1 MGREGYLPLFETK
14 EAKGRIAFKIYAIS
28 VFVGVCM
35 IWVYRATHVP
45 KEGLRWAWFCMFGA
59 EIWFGIYWIFTQS
72 ARWRPVYRSTF
83 KERLSHRYEDE
94 LPGVDIFVCTA
105 DPTMEPPTLVIN
117 TVLSVMAYDYP
128 PEKLSIYLSDDG
140 GSDLTF
146 YALLEASHFAKHWIP
161 FCKKF
166 KVDPRSPAVYFGTTS
181 EPHDT
186 EHANQWLSTKNL
198 YEEMANRIDTAVK
211 LGHIPSEI
219 RAEHKG
225 FAEWH
230 SVINSGNH
238 HTILQIIIDGRDP
251 NAVDIEGSALP
262 TLVYMAREKRPQH
275 PHNFKAGAL
284 NALMR
289 VSSVISNGPI
299 ILTVDCDMYSN
310 NAETVRDV
318 LCLFMDEEKGH
329 EIAFVQFP
337 QNFDNL
343 SKNDIYAHSFKVVLG
358 VELHG
363 MDAFG
368 GPLYIGTGCFF
379 RRESLCGKKYGEDYK
394 EEWKKEME
402 GRAKGSAMELEDRA
416 KGLASCTCEVNT
428 QWGKEM
434 GLKYGCPVEDVI
446 TGLAIQCRGWKSIYL
461 NPTRKAF
468 LGVAPTTLLQTLVQ
482 HKRWTEGHL
491 QIFLTKHCSF
501 IQGHGKIKLRLQMG
515 YAIYNAWALNAFP
528 TLCYVAVPSLALLNG
543 ISLFPR
549 VSSPWF
555 VPFAYVTISKHGYSL
570 GEGLCLG
577 ETIESW
583 WNLQR
588 MWLYKRT
595 ASYFFATIDAAL
607 QLSGLAKSAFAITAK
622 ATDEEVAK
630 RYDQEIMEFGSTSPM
645 FTILATLAM
654 LNFFCLIGA
663 IKRVAMG
670 DEMGDME
677 ALVLQFVLC
686 GVLVIINWPIYQGL
700 FLRKDMGRLPISVA
714 FTSIGLAA
722 LACLMPIY

>member
-284 NALMR
+284 NAL
-289 VSSVISNGPI
+289 
-299 ILTVDCDMYSN
+299 
-310 NAETVRDV
+310 
-318 LCLFMDEEKGH
+318 
-329 EIAFVQFP
+329 
-337 QNFDNL
+337 
-343 SKNDIYAHSFKVVLG
+343 

>member
-1 MGREGYLPLFETK
+1 MGREGYVPLFETK
-14 EAKGRIAFKIYAIS
+14 EAKGRIAYKIYAIS
-28 VFVGVCM
+28 VFVGVCL

-59 EIWFGIYWIFTQS
+59 EIWFGFYWIFTQS

-83 KERLSHRYEDE
+83 KERLFHRYEDE

-105 DPTMEPPTLVIN
+105 DPTIEPPTLVIN
-117 TVLSVMAYDYP
+117 TVLSVMAYNYP

-161 FCKKF
+161 FCRKF
-166 KVDPRSPAVYFGTTS
+166 KIDPRSPAVYFGTTS

-186 EHANQWLSTKNL
+186 EHANQWLSTKKL
-198 YEEMANRIDTAVK
+198 YEEMVDRIETAVK
-211 LGHIPSEI
+211 LGNIPSEI

-230 SVINSGNH
+230 SVVNSRNH
-238 HTILQIIIDGRDP
+238 GTILQILIDGRDT

-284 NALMR
+284 NAL
-289 VSSVISNGPI
+289 
-299 ILTVDCDMYSN
+299 
-310 NAETVRDV
+310 
-318 LCLFMDEEKGH
+318 
-329 EIAFVQFP
+329 
-337 QNFDNL
+337 
-343 SKNDIYAHSFKVVLG
+343 
-358 VELHG
+358 VEFHG
-363 MDAFG
+363 IDGYG

-379 RRESLCGKKYGEDYK
+379 RRVSLCGKKYSGEYK
-394 EEWKKEME
+394 EEWKKGME
-402 GRAKGSAMELEDRA
+402 GRAKGSVVELEERT
-416 KGLASCTCEVNT
+416 KGLASCTCEENT

-468 LGVAPTTLLQTLVQ
+468 LGLAPTTLLQTLVQ
-482 HKRWTEGHL
+482 HKRWTEGQL

-515 YAIYNAWALNAFP
+515 YAIYNAWALSAFP

-549 VSSPWF
+549 ISNPWF
-555 VPFAYVTISKHGYSL
+555 VPFAYVTVAKHAYSL
-570 GEGLCLG
+570 VEALWSE
-577 ETIESW
+577 ETVESW
-583 WNLQR
+583 WNQQR

-595 ASYFFATIDAAL
+595 TSYLFANIGAAL
-607 QLSGLAKSAFAITAK
+607 QLTGLAKSAFTITAK
-622 ATDEEVAK
+622 ATDNEVAK
-630 RYDQEIMEFGSTSPM
+630 RYDREIMEFGSTSPM
-645 FTILATLAM
+645 FTVLATLAM
-654 LNFFCLIGA
+654 VNFLCLVGA
-663 IKRVAMG
+663 IKREAMG
-670 DEMGDME
+670 DEVGDVE

-700 FLRKDMGRLPISVA
+700 FLRKDMGRLPTSVA
-714 FTSIGLAA
+714 FTSIGLAV
-722 LACLMPIY
+722 LVCLIPMY

>member
-1 MGREGYLPLFETK
+1 MGREGYVPLFETK
-14 EAKGRIAFKIYAIS
+14 EAKGRIAYKIYAIS
-28 VFVGVCM
+28 VFVGVCL

-59 EIWFGIYWIFTQS
+59 EIWFGFYWIFTQS

-83 KERLSHRYEDE
+83 KERLFHRYEDE

-105 DPTMEPPTLVIN
+105 DPTIEPPTLVIN
-117 TVLSVMAYDYP
+117 TVLSVMAYNYP

-161 FCKKF
+161 FCRKF
-166 KVDPRSPAVYFGTTS
+166 KIDPRSPAVYFGTTS

-186 EHANQWLSTKNL
+186 EHANQWLSTK
-198 YEEMANRIDTAVK
+198 
-211 LGHIPSEI
+211 
-219 RAEHKG
+219 
-225 FAEWH
+225 
-230 SVINSGNH
+230 
-238 HTILQIIIDGRDP
+238 ILIDGRDT

-284 NALMR
+284 NALIR
-289 VSSVISNGPI
+289 VSTVISNGPI

-310 NAETVRDV
+310 NAESMRDAM
-318 LCLFMDEEKGH
+318 CFFMDEEKGH
-329 EIAFVQFP
+329 EIAYVQFP
-337 QNFDNL
+337 QKFDNL
-343 SKNDIYAHSFKVVLG
+343 SKNDIYANSFKAVQR
-358 VELHG
+358 VEFHG
-363 MDAFG
+363 IDGYG

-379 RRESLCGKKYGEDYK
+379 RRVSLCGKKYSGEYK
-394 EEWKKEME
+394 EEWKKGME
-402 GRAKGSAMELEDRA
+402 GRAKGSVVELEERT
-416 KGLASCTCEVNT
+416 KGLASCTCEENT

-468 LGVAPTTLLQTLVQ
+468 LGLAPTTLLQTLVQ
-482 HKRWTEGHL
+482 HKRWTEGQL

-515 YAIYNAWALNAFP
+515 YAIYNAWALSAFP

-549 VSSPWF
+549 ISNPWF
-555 VPFAYVTISKHGYSL
+555 VPFAYVTVAKHAYSL
-570 GEGLCLG
+570 VEALWSE
-577 ETIESW
+577 ETVESW
-583 WNLQR
+583 WNQQR

-595 ASYFFATIDAAL
+595 TSYLFANIGAAL
-607 QLSGLAKSAFAITAK
+607 QLTGLAKSAFTITAK
-622 ATDEEVAK
+622 ATDNEVAK
-630 RYDQEIMEFGSTSPM
+630 RYDREIMEFGSTSPM
-645 FTILATLAM
+645 FTVLATLAM
-654 LNFFCLIGA
+654 VNFLCLVGA
-663 IKRVAMG
+663 IKREAMG
-670 DEMGDME
+670 DEVGDVE

-700 FLRKDMGRLPISVA
+700 FLRKDMGRLPTSVA
-714 FTSIGLAA
+714 FTSIGLAV
-722 LACLMPIY
+722 LVCLIPMY